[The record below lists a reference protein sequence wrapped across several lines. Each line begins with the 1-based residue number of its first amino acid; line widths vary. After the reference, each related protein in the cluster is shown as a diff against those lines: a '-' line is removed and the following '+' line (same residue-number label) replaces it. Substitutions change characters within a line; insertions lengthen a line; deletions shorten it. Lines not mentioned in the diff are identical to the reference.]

1 MHFTLATQY
10 ILLLEER
17 KRRTYFPE
25 EKNTEEIME
34 QKIFPY
40 N

>member
-1 MHFTLATQY
+1 MYSTLATQY
-10 ILLLEER
+10 ILLLEEG
-17 KRRTYFPE
+17 KRGTYFPE

-34 QKIFPY
+34 QEIFPY